1 MSIAKELSMT
11 WSFVKQRKHLIVV
24 VPIVAYMIGWKL
36 EKIEYERMT
45 LFRDRSALFGREHG
59 PDYKPSW

>member
-1 MSIAKELSMT
+1 MSMLKELSMT
-11 WSFVKQRKHLIVV
+11 WSFIRQKKHLVV
-24 VPIVAYMIGWKL
+24 IFPVVAYLIGWKL